1 MKPLF
6 LVSVLLGVVACQSN
20 PATDAAT
27 AGPTPPAQATP
38 PITPPAPAPA
48 ANPEYVEVDMLTV
61 NGKPREQLSTKLLTS
76 QLGRPDSI
84 ARGVV
89 ECGGELEPVNNA
101 NGDFWYYGK
110 TCYEVAGSQAVLA
123 SFNVTSGRFQ
133 GKLGKLLLNQH
144 TTLEDVRRFFPL
156 SAKQAEEPASG
167 RPGEVMSLPFF
178 YKGAPM
184 DASLHLLFNKGRL
197 QEVEFF
203 NPC

>member
-6 LVSVLLGVVACQSN
+6 FVSVLLGVVACQTN

-27 AGPTPPAQATP
+27 AEPTPPARITP
-38 PITPPAPAPA
+38 PTVTPPAPP

-61 NGKPREQLSTKLLTS
+61 NGKPCEQLSTRQLIS

-89 ECGGELEPVNNA
+89 ECGGELERVNNA

-110 TCYEVAGSQAVLA
+110 TQYEVAGSQAVLA
-123 SFNVTSGRFQ
+123 TFNVTSGQFQ
-133 GKLGKLLLNQH
+133 GKLGKLRLNQH
-144 TTLEDVRRFFPL
+144 TTLEDVRRLFPL
-156 SAKQAEEPASG
+156 SAKQAEEPSTG
-167 RPGEVMSLPFF
+167 RAGEEMSLPFF
-178 YKGAPM
+178 YKGVPT
-184 DASLHLLFNKGRL
+184 DASLNLLFNKGRL